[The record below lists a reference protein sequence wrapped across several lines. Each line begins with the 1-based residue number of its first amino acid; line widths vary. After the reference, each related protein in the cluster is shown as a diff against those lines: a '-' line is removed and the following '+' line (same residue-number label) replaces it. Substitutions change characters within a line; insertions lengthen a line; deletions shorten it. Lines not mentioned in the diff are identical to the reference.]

1 MIQLTLPAPEVAPL
15 RCWEPVPAL
24 EEWAL
29 AAWEWQAMWTPYSLG
44 KLMRRT
50 PAGTAT
56 QDHVA
61 AHFNEIGR
69 RCWAVWTQIK
79 DHQARALAPGLGEQ
93 QMRHAEREI
102 DRQAAQMVLGEW
114 VQIPKEVDYPAY
126 DPALD
131 CEMFEI
137 SGLEYLGR
145 AELAEGVI
153 WAATQATSADQRT
166 PAQMTVAGL
175 QHALDHRISRAERHL
190 VFTQAALWAR
200 RTSERAKGAP
210 EGLRGLLA
218 YPIPAY

>member
-15 RCWEPVPAL
+15 RHLEPVPAL

-29 AAWEWQAMWTPYSLG
+29 AAWEWQATWTPYSLG

-56 QDHVA
+56 QDHVT
-61 AHFNEIGR
+61 AHFNEVGD
-69 RCWAVWTQIK
+69 RCWAMWAQIK
-79 DHQARALAPGLGEQ
+79 DHQTRALPPGLGGP
-93 QMRHAEREI
+93 QMRRAEREI

-145 AELAEGVI
+145 AELADGVI
-153 WAATQATSADQRT
+153 WAATQATSPHQRT
-166 PAQMTVAGL
+166 PALMTVADL
-175 QHALDHRISRAERHL
+175 QHTLDHRISRAERHL
-190 VFTQAALWAR
+190 VFTQAAQWAR
-200 RTSERAKGAP
+200 RATKSTQTAP

>member
-15 RCWEPVPAL
+15 RCWEPVPDL

-29 AAWEWQAMWTPYSLG
+29 AAWQWQAMWAPFTLA

-50 PAGTAT
+50 PTGTAT
-56 QDHVA
+56 EDHVT
-61 AHFNEIGR
+61 AHFNRIGE
-69 RCWAVWTQIK
+69 RCWAMWTQITE
-79 DHQARALAPGLGEQ
+79 HQMSALPTGLGEH

-102 DRQAAQMVLGEW
+102 DRLAAQMVRAEW

-137 SGLEYLGR
+137 SGLEHLGR
-145 AELAEGVI
+145 AELADGVI
-153 WAATQATSADQRT
+153 WAAVQATGPDQAT
-166 PAQMTVAGL
+166 PAQMTVADL
-175 QHALDHRISRAERHL
+175 QHALDHRISRAERHM
-190 VFTQAALWAR
+190 VFTQAAQWAR
-200 RTSERAKGAP
+200 RTAKATQTAP